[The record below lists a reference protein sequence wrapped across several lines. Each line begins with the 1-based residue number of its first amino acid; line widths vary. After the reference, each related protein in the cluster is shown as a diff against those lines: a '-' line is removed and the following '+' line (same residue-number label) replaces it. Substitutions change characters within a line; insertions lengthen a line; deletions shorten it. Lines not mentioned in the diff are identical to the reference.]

1 MTTITQGSSSI
12 HLETTYD
19 ISDHSGSIC
28 GSIYE
33 WLTSKACASIDNVR
47 SILVLKVSD
56 TIIVQITAVIAVC
69 TIKLPLLNTL
79 LSVFNGCLDE

>member
-1 MTTITQGSSSI
+1 MTTITQGSRSI
-12 HLETTYD
+12 PLETRYD

-28 GSIYE
+28 GSFYE
-33 WLTSKACASIDNVR
+33 WLMSCRLVR
-47 SILVLKVSD
+47 SRLVLKVSD

-79 LSVFNGCLDE
+79 LSVSNGCLDE